1 MAIET
6 RASSASK
13 VEESSNSRT
22 LRSGSGLRRSAREK
36 QTLAPT
42 GVKRKRKAVARVRT
56 VGAVTRSEKSKEE
69 SVPGSSR
76 LKKTDVCLGLPVVAK
91 GERKVAS
98 MVQLTSETKEVKNS
112 EVKTRYNGRSFK
124 ALFKNKKQKSIVEPN
139 SESPRTSKT
148 VDGQSSDVS
157 ATGHG
162 QSLHG
167 DDIVLEV
174 ASDDEIVSVS
184 IEKSRVCKR
193 KRIEAGSV
201 DETALVSNKEADIS
215 PTDAVTV
222 EDQSQVNRLSS
233 DCAGDPKRQRV
244 NDEGKQQERC
254 YLNKQSDWDDAC
266 HKSKVDA
273 SQGSGGALHLACNPS
288 EVEEVAINKSI
299 ERDRPQSSLN
309 NLHCDLKPKIASL
322 CEALRFPDDVKCITV
337 SFLEYV
343 MNNQY
348 HQVASK
354 PETGLQAF
362 QIALCWTAASLLK
375 YKVEH
380 MESLEL
386 AKEQLNFGCK
396 KEEAEFKY
404 SMLRCLKKLF
414 LFHHQLS
421 KCASEDQLM
430 HASPSRSILASSEE
444 KGSGIQ
450 VLTASPKSLSSN
462 ALQQPLGLAHQDFSR
477 SIKDINKKCDKQF
490 RKLLEQQAKQREDL
504 LKKYEIQKAQLNKK
518 HEVDALV
525 IRLHI
530 PDSVKPDKLKF
541 LKAEYAEKFE
551 KLEHERVTE
560 LKDLE
565 AMQSAARK
573 NLEERKLKWVEGLE
587 LWAKEELI
595 PRLPQKDTGQTSET
609 GISSDVH
616 PMQVTDAEV
625 IHKTPSTVHVE
636 SAPVE
641 VSLEPLASTGTRV
654 DEQGGEILSAE
665 SESPVADQQVKV
677 SSLHR
682 LDGVAK
688 GLQVEP
694 ISALHERAT
703 TTDLVDN
710 NADGEI
716 EEGEAAGAEEGG
728 EILSDESER
737 PVIDQRLKDSSLQSE
752 DTGTEKVGLVV
763 QNLPRCVDAD
773 LQGEPVSALPETA
786 TATGLVDNNADREIE
801 EGEVAGAEDGG
812 EILSVQSERPVTD
825 QHVKDSSLQSED
837 TSREKFGLGV
847 QNLPHCV
854 DANLL
859 GEPVS
864 AIPET
869 ATTTG
874 LVNNN
879 ADGEIEEGEVVGDR
893 PEFERPVTDQR
904 VKDSSLQ
911 SEDTGREKVGLEGEP
926 VSAVPETAT
935 TTGLVDNDADGEIED
950 GEIIGA
956 EEGRDFTMI
965 SAEVPVMCPEVSAQD
980 DAGITGTAIAQDKV
994 TASIPSEKDS
1004 SKELSATDSPLIQPE
1019 TSITGVSSSRIDQQD
1034 AGILAGLSNGST
1046 KENSLSVDGGEVG
1059 HQEGTVNGVHEEATT
1074 EVASAEVLDNQS
1086 DQSQQFV
1093 HTNSTPVQDGVVSAV
1108 PGSAINTEVADVADL
1123 CIDNGTGV
1131 GRESRSS
1138 EDTEVHHQDDQTQQI
1153 VGPNSTPTQ
1162 DGVISSVTSTE
1173 VVDVAVPHQDGTAI
1187 PLGTETATTITSDRD
1202 NSVSSQLDS
1211 GSERVSVQNLAAST
1225 ASRDDNGSGQNLGT
1239 NSTSMQPAAV
1249 SAQASPSLPNQPV
1262 QDEPLR
1268 EPPSTTRANVSETV
1282 TASSA
1287 SANRACLPQQAPVYR
1302 MPLPLGIDP
1311 LQNELDRVSR
1321 EVDQIVGLH
1330 EKEKLQLRYDCE
1342 KEIEAVIAQI
1352 CRKYEAIAKEKETE
1366 FERSKLELDT
1376 KKNKIMMN
1384 KYLADVFRSKCM
1396 DNRAC
1401 KSTGVLY
1408 DAAASYMQQYRNLSS
1423 QPTYTGQRFST
1434 PASQPNGLAAN
1445 HQTNGYPASQRF
1457 PSPPPIPQLSRPL
1470 NIGTLNPTPSSNLQQ
1485 LGSQFRAPAPH
1496 LQAFRANGSASHGF
1510 QSRLLHSHS
1519 IPPSTVVPQTTPAI
1533 VPPRPSH
1540 SPPMDTAMNVDARRP
1555 SSSVQQQEIQPNGA
1569 QGNEVVCLSDDD

>member
-1 MAIET
+1 
-6 RASSASK
+6 
-13 VEESSNSRT
+13 
-22 LRSGSGLRRSAREK
+22 
-36 QTLAPT
+36 
-42 GVKRKRKAVARVRT
+42 
-56 VGAVTRSEKSKEE
+56 
-69 SVPGSSR
+69 
-76 LKKTDVCLGLPVVAK
+76 
-91 GERKVAS
+91 
-98 MVQLTSETKEVKNS
+98 
-112 EVKTRYNGRSFK
+112 
-124 ALFKNKKQKSIVEPN
+124 
-139 SESPRTSKT
+139 
-148 VDGQSSDVS
+148 
-157 ATGHG
+157 
-162 QSLHG
+162 
-167 DDIVLEV
+167 
-174 ASDDEIVSVS
+174 
-184 IEKSRVCKR
+184 
-193 KRIEAGSV
+193 
-201 DETALVSNKEADIS
+201 
-215 PTDAVTV
+215 
-222 EDQSQVNRLSS
+222 
-233 DCAGDPKRQRV
+233 
-244 NDEGKQQERC
+244 
-254 YLNKQSDWDDAC
+254 
-266 HKSKVDA
+266 
-273 SQGSGGALHLACNPS
+273 
-288 EVEEVAINKSI
+288 
-299 ERDRPQSSLN
+299 
-309 NLHCDLKPKIASL
+309 
-322 CEALRFPDDVKCITV
+322 
-337 SFLEYV
+337 

-786 TATGLVDNNADREIE
+786 TATGLVDNNADR
-801 EGEVAGAEDGG
+801 
-812 EILSVQSERPVTD
+812 
-825 QHVKDSSLQSED
+825 
-837 TSREKFGLGV
+837 
-847 QNLPHCV
+847 
-854 DANLL
+854 
-859 GEPVS
+859 
-864 AIPET
+864 
-869 ATTTG
+869 
-874 LVNNN
+874 
-879 ADGEIEEGEVVGDR
+879 EIEEGEVVGDR